1 MAGIFKAYDIRG
13 TYPDQINATLA
24 ARIARATVD
33 VLSAKRLV
41 VGRDMRE
48 SGETLRD
55 AMIGAISAAGCE
67 VIDIGRC
74 STPMSYWAVNAF
86 SADGGIMITASHNPA
101 RYNGCKISGKGA
113 RPVSYDTGIADIER
127 LALGPAPATA
137 GQPPAAVDRPQIV
150 ADYQRWLFERTGLW
164 GAESSLRP
172 FTLVIDTGN
181 GMMGELLPSL
191 LAPLPCRI
199 VPLYFEPDGR
209 FPNHEPN
216 PLDPNN
222 MRDLQAAVRAHQA
235 DLGIAFDGD
244 GDRVMFVDE
253 TGEIIPSDRI
263 TALLSAEFLTQSP
276 GSTILYDLRSSWIV
290 RDEIL
295 RAGGTPVESRVGH
308 SFIKQGMRKTD
319 AVFAGELSGHFYFR
333 DAYFTDNAELAML
346 HVLSLLSR
354 RGQPVSQVLAPYNR
368 YFATG
373 EINFSV
379 DDKDRCMASLKQT
392 FADAEFAALDGL
404 TLRYSD
410 WWCNVRPSNT
420 EPVLRLNLEAKTPAL
435 RDQMLARVEAI
446 LGPRAHG
453 H

>member
-13 TYPDQINATLA
+13 TYPDQIAAPLA
-24 ARIARATVD
+24 ARIAAATVE
-33 VLSAKRLV
+33 VLKAKRLV

-55 AMIGAISAAGCE
+55 AMIGAISDAGCE

-74 STPMSYWAVNAF
+74 STPMCYWAVNAF
-86 SADGGIMITASHNPA
+86 GADGGIMITASHNPA
-101 RYNGCKISGKGA
+101 RYNGCKISGQGA

-127 LALGPAPATA
+127 WATGTQPLPRATA
-137 GQPPAAVDRPQIV
+137 PGAVARKPIM
-150 ADYQRWLFERTGLW
+150 ADYQRWLFEQAGLS
-164 GAESSLRP
+164 GNERSLRP
-172 FTLVIDTGN
+172 FTLAIDTGN

-191 LAPLPCRI
+191 MAALPCR
-199 VPLYFEPDGR
+199 VLPLFFEPDGR

-222 MRDLQAAVRAHQA
+222 MRDLQAAVRAHHA

-253 TGEIIPSDRI
+253 QGEIVASDRI
-263 TALLSAEFLTQSP
+263 TALLAGEFLSRAP
-276 GSTILYDLRSSWIV
+276 ASTIIYDLRSSWIV

-295 RAGGTPVESRVGH
+295 RAGGTPLESRVGH
-308 SFIKQGMRKTD
+308 SFIKQAMRKTD

-333 DAYFTDNAELAML
+333 DAFFTDNAELAML

-354 RGQPVSQVLAPYNR
+354 RNQPVSQVLAPYNR

-373 EINFSV
+373 ELNFSV
-379 DDKDRCMASLKQT
+379 ADKDRCIATLKQT
-392 FADAEFAALDGL
+392 FADAELAQLDGV
-404 TLRYSD
+404 TLRYGD

-435 RDQMLARVEAI
+435 RDQMLARVEAL
-446 LGPRAHG
+446 LGPRVHG